1 MTYGVMLAKNREG
14 LCREIQKAMKL
25 SAMALVE
32 MINLA
37 YGKAYK
43 HLTEVPLLV
52 LEQWWEEQG

>member
-1 MTYGVMLAKNREG
+1 MLAKNREG